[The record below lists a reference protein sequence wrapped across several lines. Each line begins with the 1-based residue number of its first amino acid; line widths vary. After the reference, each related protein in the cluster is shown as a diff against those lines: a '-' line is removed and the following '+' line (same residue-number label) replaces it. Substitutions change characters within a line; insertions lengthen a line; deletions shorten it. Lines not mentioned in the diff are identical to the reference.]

1 MEHAKKLVLVEP
13 QVLEQLQLNNEYK
26 DLQKKPDVKTQSV
39 ASLDLRNMLVQPEL
53 PDDLKAKLYQ
63 QALSR
68 FLNLTDEITPITKAS
83 INSLTRPV
91 PPTYQHIPLQLP
103 QVAEAAAIVPKR
115 KRKVPRRYSPQ
126 IQLGRFKRTKTGSR
140 RPLWLDY

>member
-1 MEHAKKLVLVEP
+1 MGHTKKLVLVEP
-13 QVLEQLQLNNEYK
+13 QVIEQLQLNNEYK
-26 DLQKKPDVKTQSV
+26 DLQKKPGVKTKSV
-39 ASLDLRNMLVQPEL
+39 ASLDLRNMLAQPEL

-103 QVAEAAAIVPKR
+103 QVAEAAAKR